1 MIQGDLFP
9 AGENISPAAV
19 KKYIAEHE
27 PGNYQLLDVRQP
39 GEFTES
45 HLPGAVLIPVKEL
58 QDRLSEVDR
67 HKPTFIY

>member
-1 MIQGDLFP
+1 MIQGNLFP
-9 AGENISPAAV
+9 AGENISTADV

-27 PGNYQLLDVRQP
+27 PGTYQLLDVRQP
-39 GEFTES
+39 NEFSEN

-67 HKPTFIY
+67 QKPTVVY